1 MERDYYVKIKRL
13 YIKYIKIKIDKNKYN
28 FIYIIFLLFYYK
40 IVIFF

>member
-28 FIYIIFLLFYYK
+28 FIYIIFL
-40 IVIFF
+40 